1 MKKLILYGKIVNGI
15 LKLDHR
21 AMMTEYI
28 SQQKDQDVEIEVRSP
43 KKDPSLVQW
52 AYLYGSV
59 YHEVGD
65 HFGWTLD
72 EVDTWMK
79 KKFMKENLIVLPDGL
94 MLTKT
99 VFDRVWLAKYVDSCI
114 RYAAF
119 EGVNVAPP
127 KLKSETKA

>member
-1 MKKLILYGKIVNGI
+1 MKKLTLYGKIKDGI

-28 SQQKDQDVEIEVRSP
+28 SQQKDQDVEIEIRSP

-52 AYLYGSV
+52 AYLYASV
-59 YHEVGD
+59 YHEVAN

-72 EVDTWMK
+72 EVDMWMK

-99 VFDRVWLAKYVDSCI
+99 AFDRVWLAKYVDFCI
-114 RYAAF
+114 RTAAF
-119 EGVNVAPP
+119 EGIAVPP
-127 KLKSETKA
+127 PRNKACKC

>member
-1 MKKLILYGKIVNGI
+1 MKKLTLYGKIKDGI

-28 SQQKDQDVEIEVRSP
+28 SQQKDQEVEIEIRSP

-52 AYLYGSV
+52 AYLYASV
-59 YHEVGD
+59 YYEVAN

-72 EVDTWMK
+72 EVDMWMK

-94 MLTKT
+94 ILTKGT
-99 VFDRVWLAKYVDSCI
+99 FDKVWLAKYVDFCI
-114 RYAAF
+114 RTAAF
-119 EGVNVAPP
+119 EGITVPP
-127 KLKSETKA
+127 PRNKACKC

>member
-1 MKKLILYGKIVNGI
+1 MKKLTLYGKIKDGI

-28 SQQKDQDVEIEVRSP
+28 SQQKDQEVEIEIRSP

-52 AYLYGSV
+52 AYLYASV
-59 YHEVGD
+59 YLHFAH
-65 HFGWTLD
+65 HFGLSID
-72 EVDTWMK
+72 AVDIHMK

-99 VFDRVWLAKYVDSCI
+99 AFDRVWLAKYVDFCI
-114 RYAAF
+114 RTAAF
-119 EGVNVAPP
+119 EGITVPP
-127 KLKSETKA
+127 PRNKACKC

>member
-1 MKKLILYGKIVNGI
+1 MKKLTLYGKIVKGL

-28 SQQKDQDVEIEVRSP
+28 SQQKDQDVEIEIRSP

-52 AYLYGSV
+52 AYLYASV
-59 YHEVGD
+59 YHEVAD

-72 EVDTWMK
+72 EVDMWMK
-79 KKFMKENLIVLPDGL
+79 KKFMKENLIELPDGL
-94 MLTKT
+94 ILTKGT
-99 VFDRVWLAKYVDSCI
+99 FDRVWLAKYVDSCI

-119 EGVNVAPP
+119 EGVNVPP
-127 KLKSETKA
+127 PRLK

>member
-1 MKKLILYGKIVNGI
+1 MKKLTLYGKIENGI

-28 SQQKDQDVEIEVRSP
+28 SQQKDQDVEIEIRSP

-52 AYLYGSV
+52 AYLYAGV
-59 YHEVGD
+59 YHEVAN

-79 KKFMKENLIVLPDGL
+79 KKFMRENHIVLPDGL
-94 MLTKT
+94 VLTK
-99 VFDRVWLAKYVDSCI
+99 VGFDRVWLAKFVDSCI

-119 EGVNVAPP
+119 EGVAVPP
-127 KLKSETKA
+127 PRIKQ

>member
-1 MKKLILYGKIVNGI
+1 MNKLTLYGKIKNGI
-15 LKLDHR
+15 LNLDHR

-28 SQQKDQDVEIEVRSP
+28 SQQKDQDVEIEIRSP

-52 AYLYGSV
+52 AYLYASV
-59 YHEVGD
+59 YHEVAN

-72 EVDTWMK
+72 EVDMWMK

-99 VFDRVWLAKYVDSCI
+99 AFDRVWLAKYVDFCI
-114 RYAAF
+114 RTAAF
-119 EGVNVAPP
+119 EGIAVPP
-127 KLKSETKA
+127 PRNKVCKC

>member
-1 MKKLILYGKIVNGI
+1 MKKLTIYGKIRDGKLV
-15 LKLDHR
+15 LDHR
-21 AMMTEYI
+21 AMLTEFI
-28 SQQKDQDVEIEVRSP
+28 SQQKDQDIEMEIRSP
-43 KKDPSLVQW
+43 GKDPSLVQW

-59 YHEVGD
+59 YHEVAN

-72 EVDTWMK
+72 EVDMWMK
-79 KKFMKENLIVLPDGL
+79 KKFMKENLIELPDGL

-119 EGVNVAPP
+119 EGVTVQPP
-127 KLKSETKA
+127 KLKLETKV